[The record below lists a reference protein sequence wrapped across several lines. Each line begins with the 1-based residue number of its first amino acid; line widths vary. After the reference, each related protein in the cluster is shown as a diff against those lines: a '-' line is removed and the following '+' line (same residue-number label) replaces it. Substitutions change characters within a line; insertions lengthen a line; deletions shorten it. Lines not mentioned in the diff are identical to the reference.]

1 MRQLIRS
8 SFLLLALAL
17 LSQCA
22 DFDTASPDA
31 ASTTGVGGSLTRF
44 TIVGNFLYT
53 VDASNLRT
61 FDISKPDAPELR
73 HSIKID
79 RNDVETIFPL
89 NNWLFLGTQSGMLI
103 YQLSANGNP
112 SFVSS
117 YQHVVSCDPVVA
129 NTEFAYVTL
138 RATGCRGAGFGAA
151 DRLDIISI
159 ANIRQPQIIASRLM
173 QEPYGLGLDGS
184 TLFVCDGR
192 HGVKVF
198 NVSNPSA
205 IVEIAHLEG
214 FTAYDVIPL
223 RGLLL
228 VIGPENIYQ
237 YDYTDLQNIRQI
249 SQIPFGV

>member
-1 MRQLIRS
+1 MKQLLRF

-17 LSQCA
+17 LSQCT
-22 DFDTASPDA
+22 DLETASPDSA
-31 ASTTGVGGSLTRF
+31 GTTGVGGSLAQF

-73 HSIKID
+73 HSTKISS
-79 RNDVETIFPL
+79 NDVETIFPL

-112 SFVSS
+112 SFVSA

-129 NTEFAYVTL
+129 NKEFAYVTL

-159 ANIRQPQIIASRLM
+159 ANIRQPQIISSYFMR
-173 QEPYGLGLDGS
+173 EPYGLGVDGT

-192 HGVKVF
+192 YGVRVF
-198 NVSNPSA
+198 NVANPSS